1 MQICLRLC
9 TLQIFHPCSCKH
21 ARILTGLGLDL
32 LILTPSCSKNMAA
45 SYEIDILR
53 KKIWHTYWICL
64 DWIFAFSWS
73 DFGFFARFCCQW
85 LKIQKIR
92 MMKIRERRWF
102 LIFALRKSL
111 KNLQPAKIQ
120 IFKQVVFLR
129 ENSKVICTLYVECCI
144 YRTRAI

>member
-85 LKIQKIR
+85 LKIQEIR
-92 MMKIRERRWF
+92 MMSLKEWRWIS
-102 LIFALRKSL
+102 IFALKIRIKIYRPRKFKYSN
-111 KNLQPAKIQ
+111 KWYFCAKIQ
-120 IFKQVVFLR
+120 KW
-129 ENSKVICTLYVECCI
+129 YVPSM
-144 YRTRAI
+144 